1 VAESGFQDM
10 IIIPALQAQ
19 TQGAGPLHGCCR
31 GRGGGGWQAG
41 DPVRSRDVHLAGATG
56 PTPSTPPLAR
66 TTSRR
71 NRRRASRFV
80 LAEFTE
86 ENYQVVWWIMASS
99 ALSLR
104 FSLHLSRASGYS
116 DAFSDVAPNPNLT
129 RRPPDHEVA
138 RTAVGQGKCSLS
150 VDMLSQC
157 AYSYGVKII
166 KLAWV
171 GTRTENFEPTVD
183 FFRDVL
189 GLRSELDLPG
199 FRVLKLPD
207 GSKVEVFG
215 PDSDINR
222 HFTTGPVAGFLVDDV
237 RAAAS
242 ELRSNRIEILLTEQ
256 DESGNAWV
264 HFRAPD
270 GNIYEFTQD
279 PGVSRPH

>member
-1 VAESGFQDM
+1 V
-10 IIIPALQAQ
+10 
-19 TQGAGPLHGCCR
+19 QGR
-31 GRGGGGWQAG
+31 I
-41 DPVRSRDVHLAGATG
+41 DVPVGATLTHRHVALPVG
-56 PTPSTPPLAR
+56 EYTGTLRQPIMSVDVKRPVKINMIKINLGAAAEGGRPKKEPSGRIWLP
-66 TTSRR
+66 
-71 NRRRASRFV
+71 
-80 LAEFTE
+80 
-86 ENYQVVWWIMASS
+86 
-99 ALSLR
+99 
-104 FSLHLSRASGYS
+104 G
-116 DAFSDVAPNPNLT
+116 
-129 RRPPDHEVA
+129 
-138 RTAVGQGKCSLS
+138 SLS

-171 GTRTENFEPTVD
+171 GTRTENFQSTVD

-279 PGVSRPH
+279 PGVSRPL